1 MNIYFKPIERPVS
14 TRQEI
19 RSSVILNGSGLTY
32 TLCDRTNYTEYES
45 NYFSSFNLPYIYDA
59 FKSGSTLSLVKPELQ
74 QLNVNRIV
82 ICPIP
87 KEKYNEIVDGRSI
100 TFTVPQIS
108 GTTSVSAKT
117 IVSSTYTSLDKK
129 EDSQLLG
136 SNISFLFCDEINTPF
151 TGTTINGTKNHSE
164 NLTWNPT
171 TSFVDRPAA
180 VSYLELKATD
190 INTDSRTFSGVKLA
204 VPVTE
209 QYPTN
214 TNQGYNY
221 DIPVGFA
228 ALDKGWFV
236 FTHPSIV
243 DNIPF
248 KFATKLD
255 GTPNIGPT
263 SATTDVYFTGTT
275 KSTVSFEDL
284 DVQYKTT
291 YIALVVPGEFYIST
305 NPTWDVAKNYLEQVN
320 DTNGYDSVSV
330 SEIAMFNAKSE
341 MIAIAKLDQPLEKNY
356 GDLVTFTLDINI

>member
-1 MNIYFKPIERPVS
+1 MNQYFKPIEKPVS

-19 RSSVILNGSGLTY
+19 RNSVILNGSGLTY
-32 TLCDRTNYTEYES
+32 TLCDRTNVTDYES
-45 NYFSSFNLPYIYDA
+45 NYFSSFNLPYSYDA
-59 FKSGSTLSLVKPELQ
+59 FVSGSTLSKVKPELQ
-74 QLNVNRIV
+74 QLNVDRIV

-87 KEKYNEIVDGRSI
+87 KEDYNEIVDGRSI

-129 EDSQLLG
+129 EDNELLG
-136 SNISFLFCDEINTPF
+136 SNVAFLFCDEINLPF
-151 TGTTINGTKNHSE
+151 TGTTIGGTKSHASNT
-164 NLTWNPT
+164 TWNPS
-171 TSFVDRPAA
+171 TSFVNRPAA
-180 VSYLELKATD
+180 VSYLELNPTD
-190 INTDSRTFSGVKLA
+190 INTDARPFTGVSLS

-209 QYPTN
+209 QYPTS

-228 ALDKGWFV
+228 ALDKGWFI

-243 DNIPF
+243 NNIPF
-248 KFATKLD
+248 EFATKLD
-255 GTPNIGPT
+255 GTPNTGST
-263 SATTDVYFTGTT
+263 SATTDVYFTSTT
-275 KSTVSFEDL
+275 ESSVSFEDL

-291 YIALVVPGEFYIST
+291 YIALVIPGEFYIST

-320 DTNGYDSVSV
+320 DTNGFDAVSI
-330 SEIAMFNAKSE
+330 SEIAMFNAKKE
-341 MIAIAKLDQPLEKNY
+341 MVAIAKLDVPLEKNY